1 VRGLVLLLLLVAGCT
16 TVPPEQRESMQYE
29 RIDARLK
36 ATEKFNV
43 LRAGCRAAGGIVVVE
58 GNASRLPRAGVEM
71 KTARCVERPPS
82 VMF

>member
-1 VRGLVLLLLLVAGCT
+1 VRGLVLLFIVATGCT
-16 TVPPEQRESMQYE
+16 TVQPEQRESMEYE

-36 ATEKFNV
+36 ATEKFKM
-43 LRAGCRAAGGIVVVE
+43 LRSGCRAAGGIVVVE
-58 GNASRLPRAGVEM
+58 GNASRLPRSALEM